1 MQTHGGAAAEAAIV
15 SGERRFHVRLLADW
29 DDDGSYDHVLSDLS
43 GYVKSITTDR
53 SLKGGLPSEISL
65 IEGAGA
71 AQIDIQLSGEYNGL
85 PFSAVFS
92 PYQTLSPF
100 WNSTP
105 VGTEITYEIGVELAD
120 GSIVWYPQFVGN
132 IREVTPNRGTGYVN
146 ITALDRVEM
155 LRRPVQFPAWA
166 MYEYHT
172 SRGIVESLLTDT
184 QWVIDH
190 CLRKCNVS
198 PTPLRPTSR
207 EENGLPD
214 DDRTGPQIWIN
225 GTGGWMPTIGWCDN
239 WNVVEFP
246 DTESTG
252 LPMYMTSGAY
262 HPDSP
267 EPTTRPLAFHALQ
280 TAGNDT
286 LKYWCTNRDQ
296 MTPQGIQVLGFT
308 LITSGANGTYY
319 QTASDFVVCSV
330 RIGSTYRIDVWI
342 GDSGKIWTTHN
353 DETLAITKTSSK
365 VTIPTG
371 GDFVQCDI
379 IWDAFHASGPL
390 VYVAAGANTNNSG
403 NYEDLGAAYT
413 YVGGRTD
420 EIKGLFSL
428 FRQVALNDVRYSS
441 TNFGSLT
448 VASALNWG
456 YRQASYVAVLDQG
469 LNGISYIPQNKASDA
484 WDVISAVA
492 SAEFGAVFWDESGV
506 FRFWNSAR
514 LGSLKST
521 IVREMS
527 LDDVTGLQITN
538 TLDSVRNIWSLNAG
552 KRIAPQGVTFE
563 ASSVDEFY
571 VPGGTERTFRI
582 WEDSVLSPNPG
593 KLSRYSTVPAS
604 AFPQWGDDV
613 IQGYVVQW
621 WNGSDWAEDD
631 GKSSGVDIYCYF
643 DNEGR
648 LVVRIWNGYGEE
660 MRLSTDAD
668 QPAMRIEGTA
678 IHTKDPQVTVVK
690 DLTSINKW
698 MGRNLHLQGDWYQ
711 EYSNYKGMINTL
723 LQSTKEPTPTTDAI
737 TIAGDPRLQF
747 GDTLRINDKY
757 GFGESF
763 NIQIYGI
770 RRTFDVDSGLTDTL
784 SVELIAPGGIWDSA
798 TYGIWEQTFVWGP

>member
-29 DDDGSYDHVLSDLS
+29 NDNGLYDHALSDLS
-43 GYVKSITTDR
+43 GFVKSVTTDR
-53 SLKGGLPSEISL
+53 SLKGGLPSDITL
-65 IEGAGA
+65 VQGAGA
-71 AQIDIQLSGEYNGL
+71 AEIDIELSGEYNGL
-85 PFSAVFS
+85 PFSAIFS

-132 IREVTPNRGTGYVN
+132 IRTVTPDRGSGYVN
-146 ITALDRVEM
+146 ITALDRVEL
-155 LRRPVQFPAWA
+155 LRRPILFPTWA

-190 CLRKCNVS
+190 CLRKCGIS
-198 PTPLRPTSR
+198 PTPLRPASR
-207 EENGLPD
+207 EENGLSESD
-214 DDRTGPQIWIN
+214 TTGPQIWIN

-267 EPTTRPLAFHALQ
+267 EPTTKPLAFHALQ

-296 MTPQGIQVLGFT
+296 MNPEGMQILGFT
-308 LITSGANGTYY
+308 LITSGVNGSYW

-330 RIGSTYRIDVWI
+330 NIGDLFQIHVWI
-342 GDSGKIWTTHN
+342 GDSGKLWTTHV
-353 DETLAITKTSSK
+353 DPILAVTKTSSK

-371 GDFVQCDI
+371 QDFVQCNI
-379 IWDAFHASGPL
+379 IWDAFNPSGPQ

-403 NYEDLGAAYT
+403 NYEDLGAAYSFIP
-413 YVGGRTD
+413 GTD
-420 EIKGLFSL
+420 DLKGLFSV
-428 FRQVALNDVRYSS
+428 FRQVALNDIRYSS
-441 TNFGSLT
+441 TSTGGLT
-448 VASALNWG
+448 VAQALAWG
-456 YRQASYVAVLDQG
+456 YKEASYVAVLDRG
-469 LNGISYIPQNKASDA
+469 LNGISYIANRNADDA
-484 WDVISAVA
+484 WNLISSVA
-492 SAEFGAVFWDESGV
+492 SAEFGAVFWDENGV

-527 LDDVTGLQITN
+527 LDDVTGLRITN
-538 TLDSVRNIWSLNAG
+538 TLDSVRNIWSLDAG
-552 KRIAPQGVTFE
+552 KRVAPQGVTFE
-563 ASSVDEFY
+563 ASSVDEFF
-571 VPGGTERTFRI
+571 VPGDTIRKFRI
-582 WEDSVLSPNPG
+582 WQDTVLSPNPG
-593 KLSRYSTVPAS
+593 ILPRYSTIPGS
-604 AFPQWGDDV
+604 SFPQWTDDV
-613 IQGYVVQW
+613 IQGYVVQYW
-621 WNGSDWAEDD
+621 TGSDWAENDALA
-631 GKSSGVDIYCYF
+631 SPIIVSYF
-643 DNEGR
+643 DNESR
-648 LVVRIWNGYGEE
+648 LVVSVWAFINQDI
-660 MRLSTDAD
+660 RLVTDSG

-678 IHTKDPQVTVVK
+678 IHTKDNQVTITK
-690 DLTSINKW
+690 DQTSVAKW
-698 MGRNLHLQGDWYQ
+698 GGRNLHLRGDWYQ
-711 EYSNYKGMINTL
+711 EYSNYRGMINTL
-723 LQSTKEPTPTTDAI
+723 IQSTKEPTPTTDAI

-747 GDTLRINDKY
+747 GDTIRINDKY

>member
-1 MQTHGGAAAEAAIV
+1 MQTQGGAAAEAAIV

-29 DDDGSYDHVLSDLS
+29 NDNGAYDHALSDLS
-43 GYVKSITTDR
+43 GFVKSVTTDR
-53 SLKGGLPSEISL
+53 SLKGGLPSDITL
-65 IEGAGA
+65 VQGAGA
-71 AQIDIQLSGEYNGL
+71 AEIDIQLSGEYNGL
-85 PFSAVFS
+85 PFISVFS

-105 VGTEITYEIGVELAD
+105 VGTEVTYEIGVEVLD
-120 GSIVWYPQFVGN
+120 GTIYWYPQFVGN
-132 IREVTPNRGTGYVN
+132 IRTVTPDRGSGYVN
-146 ITALDRVEM
+146 ITALDRVEL
-155 LRRPVQFPAWA
+155 LRRPVGFPAWA

-172 SRGIVESLLTDT
+172 SRGIIESLLTDT

-214 DDRTGPQIWIN
+214 NDVTGPQIWIN

-252 LPMYMTSGAY
+252 LPMYMTSGAV
-262 HPDSP
+262 HPGSP
-267 EPTTRPLAFHALQ
+267 EPTTKPLAFHALQ

-286 LKYWCTNRDQ
+286 LKYWCTNRDR
-296 MTPQGIQVLGFT
+296 MTPQGIQVLGMT
-308 LITSGANGTYY
+308 LITSGTNGTYY
-319 QTASDFVVCSV
+319 QTASDFTVMSV
-330 RIGSTYRIDVWI
+330 RIGSQYRIDVKI
-342 GDSGKIWTTHN
+342 GNSGKIWTEHV
-353 DETLAITKTSSK
+353 DEILAITKTSSQ

-371 GDFVQCDI
+371 GDFVQCNI
-379 IWDAFHASGPL
+379 VWDAFHPNGPM
-390 VYVAAGANTNNSG
+390 VYVSAGANTNNAG
-403 NYEDLGAAYT
+403 AYEDLGAVYT
-413 YVGGRTD
+413 YVSRTD
-420 EIKGLFSL
+420 ELKGLFSL
-428 FRQVALNDVRYSS
+428 FHQVAMNDIRYSS

-456 YRQASYVAVLDQG
+456 YRAASYVAVLDRG
-469 LNGISYIPQNKASDA
+469 SNGISYLPQRQADDA

-492 SAEFGAVFWDESGV
+492 AAEFGAVFWDEDGV

-514 LGSLKST
+514 LGNLKST
-521 IVREMS
+521 IVRDMS
-527 LDDVTGLQITN
+527 LDDVMGLRITN
-538 TLDSVRNIWSLNAG
+538 TLDSVRNIWSVDAG
-552 KRIAPQGVTFE
+552 KRIGAQGVTYE
-563 ASSVDEFY
+563 STSVDEFY
-571 VPGGTERTFRI
+571 VPGGTERFFRI

-593 KLSRYSTVPAS
+593 KLTRYSTIPAS

-621 WNGSDWAEDD
+621 WNGSAWAEDD
-631 GKSSGVDIYCYF
+631 GKVSGVDIYCYF
-643 DNEGR
+643 DNEGK
-648 LVVRIWNGYGEE
+648 LVVKIYNGYSEE
-660 MRLSTDAD
+660 MRLSTNNS
-668 QPAMRIEGTA
+668 QPAMRVEGTA
-678 IHTKDPQVTVVK
+678 IQTKDSQVSVTK

-698 MGRNLHLQGDWYQ
+698 NGRNFRLQGDWYQ
-711 EYSNYKGMINTL
+711 EYFNYKGMINTL
-723 LQSTKEPTPTTDAI
+723 LQSTKEPTPTTDSI
-737 TIAGDPRLQF
+737 IIPGDPRLQF
-747 GDTLRINDKY
+747 GDTIRINDKY

-770 RRTFDVDSGLTDTL
+770 RRSFDVDSGLTDTL
-784 SVELIAPGGIWDSA
+784 SVQLIAPGGIWDDA

>member
-29 DDDGSYDHVLSDLS
+29 NDNGLYDHALSDLS
-43 GYVKSITTDR
+43 GYVKSVSTDR
-53 SLKGGLPSEISL
+53 SLKGGLPSEITL
-65 IEGAGA
+65 IEGSGA
-71 AQIDIQLSGEYNGL
+71 AQLDVELSGEYNGL

-92 PYQTLSPF
+92 PYQTLSSF

-105 VGTEITYEIGVELAD
+105 VGTEVKYEIGVETSA
-120 GSIVWYPQFVGN
+120 GMVWYPQFVGN
-132 IREVTPNRGTGYVN
+132 IRTVTPDRGSGYVS

-155 LRRPVQFPAWA
+155 LRRPVLFPAWA
-166 MYEYHT
+166 VYEYQT
-172 SRGIVESLLTDT
+172 SRGVVESLLTDT

-207 EENGLPD
+207 EENGLAD
-214 DDRTGPQIWIN
+214 NDITGPQIWIN
-225 GTGGWMPTIGWCDN
+225 GTGGWLPTIGHCDN

-252 LPMYMTSGAY
+252 LPMYMTSGAV
-262 HPDSP
+262 HASSP
-267 EPTTRPLAFHALQ
+267 EPATKPLAFHALQ

-308 LITSGANGTYY
+308 LITSGVNGTYY
-319 QTASDFVVCSV
+319 QTASDFTVCSV

-342 GDSGKIWTTHN
+342 GAGQVWTTHV

-365 VTIPTG
+365 VNIPTS

-379 IWDAFHASGPL
+379 VWDAFNAAGPL
-390 VYVAAGANTNNSG
+390 VYVAAGANTNNAG
-403 NYEDLGAAYT
+403 AYEDLGATYT

-420 EIKGLFSL
+420 ELKGLFAVR
-428 FRQVALNDVRYSS
+428 RQVALNDIRYSS
-441 TNFGSLT
+441 TNFGNLT
-448 VASALNWG
+448 VASSLTWG
-456 YRQASYVAVLDQG
+456 FRAASYVAVLDRG
-469 LNGISYIPQNKASDA
+469 INGISYIPQRQADDA
-484 WDVISAVA
+484 WNVIAEVA
-492 SAEFGAVFWDESGV
+492 QAEFGAVFWDEAGV
-506 FRFWNSAR
+506 FRFWNNAR
-514 LGSLKST
+514 LGALKNT
-521 IVREMS
+521 IVRDMS
-527 LDDVTGLQITN
+527 LDDVTGLRITN
-538 TLDSVRNIWSLNAG
+538 SLDSVRNIWSLDAG
-552 KRIAPQGVTFE
+552 KRIAPQGITFE

-571 VPGGTERTFRI
+571 VPGGTERYFRI

-593 KLSRYSTVPAS
+593 KLPRHSTIPAS

-621 WNGSDWAEDD
+621 WNGSAWAEDD
-631 GKSSGVDIYCYF
+631 GKISGIDIYCYF

-648 LVVRIWNGYGEE
+648 LVVKIWNGYGEE
-660 MRLSTDAD
+660 MRLATNDD
-668 QPAMRIEGTA
+668 QPAMRVEGTA
-678 IHTKDPQVTVVK
+678 IHTKDSQVTVYK
-690 DLTSINKW
+690 DLVSIDKW
-698 MGRNLHLQGDWYQ
+698 MGRNLRLSGDWYQ
-711 EYSNYKGMINTL
+711 EYSNYKNMIGTL
-723 LQSTKEPTPTTDAI
+723 IQSTKEPTPATEQI

-770 RRTFDVDSGLTDTL
+770 RRNFSVDSGLTDSL

-798 TYGIWEQTFVWGP
+798 IYGIWEQTFVWGP

>member
-53 SLKGGLPSEISL
+53 SLKGGLPAEITL
-65 IEGAGA
+65 VEGAGA
-71 AQIDIQLSGEYNGL
+71 AQADIQLSGEYNGL
-85 PFSAVFS
+85 PLSAVFS

-105 VGTEITYEIGVELAD
+105 VGTEVTYEIGVETAT
-120 GSIVWYPQFVGN
+120 GIVWYPQFVGN
-132 IREVTPNRGTGYVN
+132 IRTVTPDRGSGYIS
-146 ITALDRVEM
+146 ITALDRVEI

-172 SRGIVESLLTDT
+172 SRGIIQSLLTDT

-214 DDRTGPQIWIN
+214 SDRTGPQIWIN
-225 GTGGWMPTIGWCDN
+225 GTGGWLPTIGHCDN

-252 LPMYMTSGAY
+252 LPMYMTSGAV

-267 EPTTRPLAFHALQ
+267 EPATKPLAFHALQ

-308 LITSGANGTYY
+308 LITSGVNGTYY

-330 RIGSTYRIDVWI
+330 RIGSNYRIDVWI

-365 VTIPTG
+365 VSIPTS
-371 GDFVQCDI
+371 GDFVQCNI
-379 IWDAFHASGPL
+379 VWDAFHPNGPM

-403 NYEDLGAAYT
+403 NYEDLGATYT
-413 YVGGRTD
+413 YVSRTD
-420 EIKGLFSL
+420 ELKGLFSL
-428 FRQVALNDVRYSS
+428 FRQVALNDIRYSS
-441 TNFGSLT
+441 TNFGSLS

-456 YRQASYVAVLDQG
+456 FRTSSYVAVLDQG
-469 LNGISYIPQNKASDA
+469 VNGISYIPQTKADDA
-484 WDVISAVA
+484 WQVISAVSA
-492 SAEFGAVFWDESGV
+492 AEFGAVFWDESGV
-506 FRFWNSAR
+506 FRFWNNAR
-514 LGSLKST
+514 LGQLKNT

-527 LDDVTGLQITN
+527 LDDVTGLRITN
-538 TLDSVRNIWSLNAG
+538 SLDSVRNIYSLDAG
-552 KRIAPQGVTFE
+552 KRIGPQGVTLE

-571 VPGGTERTFRI
+571 NTGGTETRFRV
-582 WEDSVLSPNPG
+582 WQDTVLSPNPG
-593 KLSRYSTVPAS
+593 KLTRYSTIPAS
-604 AFPQWGDDV
+604 AFPQWGDNV

-621 WNGSDWAEDD
+621 WNGSSWAEDD
-631 GKSSGVDIYCYF
+631 SRTSGVDIYCYF

-648 LVVRIWNGYGEE
+648 LVVKIWNGYGEE
-660 MRLSTDAD
+660 MRLATNAD

-678 IHTKDPQVTVVK
+678 IHTKDNQVIVVK
-690 DLTSINKW
+690 DTVSIDKW
-698 MGRNLHLQGDWYQ
+698 MGRNLHLRGDWYQ
-711 EYSNYKGMINTL
+711 EYSNHKGMLNTL
-723 LQSTKEPTPTTDAI
+723 IQTTKEPTPATDSI

-747 GDTLRINDKY
+747 GDTLRINDKF

-763 NIQIYGI
+763 NVQIYGI
-770 RRTFDVDSGLTDTL
+770 RRLLDVDSGLTDTL
-784 SVELIAPGGIWDSA
+784 SVELIAPGGIWDDS